1 MSGKHVTP
9 ASTRQPVMGFVELGN
24 EHDPIVHVPDPYN
37 PNRSVAVR
45 RSSLE
50 PTPPSEA
57 RDLTPQPLLDKN
69 AQRMLGGG
77 VGVGVAA
84 WGGGHL
90 LAGASQLMAAA
101 TGFGVTI
108 ASIVFMMAV
117 ARIAVA
123 LRRPKT
129 VNVKNVNVLGGR
141 SKTST

>member
-1 MSGKHVTP
+1 MSGKHVIP
-9 ASTRQPVMGFVELGN
+9 ASTPVTGFVELGD

-45 RSSLE
+45 RSSLA
-50 PTPPSEA
+50 PTLPSEA
-57 RDLTPQPLLDKN
+57 RDLTPQPLLDPK
-69 AQRMLGGG
+69 AQRYIGAG
-77 VGVGVAA
+77 VGAGVAA

-90 LAGASQLMAAA
+90 LAGASALMSAA

-108 ASIVFMMAV
+108 ASIIFMMTV
-117 ARIAVA
+117 ARVAVA
-123 LRRPKT
+123 LRRPRT